1 MSENHYQFTREIH
14 SQHTSDMQESPSQ
27 PLRPSSAMR
36 RGGRDPI
43 TQWLLLLLL
52 LLVACKGNGK
62 GIGEK
67 ET

>member
-1 MSENHYQFTREIH
+1 MSENHYQFTRETIH
-14 SQHTSDMQESPSQ
+14 SQHTSDMQKSPSQ

-52 LLVACKGNGK
+52 VACKGNGK